1 MNYLKVYN
9 QLIHNS
15 QHRILSQDVYVEK
28 HHIVPLSLKGEDIES
43 NIVSL
48 TAKEHFVAHHLLW
61 KIHRNREMTKAFMLM
76 CNTKRNGIKYKVYAR
91 DYQLLKEDFSKAQS
105 EAVKS
110 RPGNNLGKTLPQE
123 WKDNISKGQ
132 KGHGRGNGGS
142 RGFAG
147 KHHTEENKRAIS
159 ERRKGVGTHFTPH
172 SEETKKMMSEN
183 RKGKPKQP
191 WSEERKAA
199 RSAMMRKIY
208 EEREKSGYYKKRR
221 EQKKSPT

>member
-1 MNYLKVYN
+1 MNYQKVYHA
-9 QLIHNS
+9 LISKAQN
-15 QHRILSQDVYVEK
+15 RVLTDIYIEK
-28 HHIVPLSLKGEDIES
+28 HHIVPLSLKGDDIPS

-76 CNTKRNGIKYKVYAR
+76 CSTKRGGIKYKISAR
-91 DYQLLKEDFSKAQS
+91 EYQILKEENSKHQS
-105 EAVKS
+105 EFMIG

-132 KGHGRGNGGS
+132 KGHERGNGGS
-142 RGFAG
+142 KGFTG
-147 KHHTEENKRAIS
+147 KHHTEENKKAIS
-159 ERRKGVGTHFTPH
+159 ERMIGNNHHSVPH

-191 WSEERKAA
+191 WTEERKAA
-199 RSAMMRKIY
+199 RAEMMKTLWENRKTPI
-208 EEREKSGYYKKRR
+208 KIN
-221 EQKKSPT
+221 